1 MTRAEQ
7 VKICGVCTNRS
18 FNPKY
23 GIICGL
29 TNSVATFTSTCS
41 DYNEDAQ
48 EIKNENE
55 YKKYTQAQVSKTINK
70 GRLALFILAGI
81 YVIIGILESF
91 VIQGHHII
99 FGIVDWFIAAV
110 FIGLGIL
117 SYKKASLAMIIG
129 LSFYVLLILLFV
141 IVEPISILNG
151 IIWKILVISYLIYG
165 IKSAKDEEKLTINK
179 NKADLLDQL

>member
-18 FNPKY
+18 FNPKH

-29 TNSVATFTSTCS
+29 TNDVAAFTSTCS
-41 DYNEDAQ
+41 DYNED
-48 EIKNENE
+48 EREVKNELE
-55 YKKYTQAQVSKTINK
+55 YKKNAQAEVSKTINK
-70 GRLALFILAGI
+70 GRLALFLLGGI
-81 YVIIGILESF
+81 YVFIGILEAF

-99 FGIVDWFIAAV
+99 FGIIDWFIAAV
-110 FIGLGIL
+110 FLGLGIL
-117 SYKKASLAMIIG
+117 SYTKASLAMIIG

-141 IVEPISILNG
+141 LIDPISILNG

-165 IKSAKDEEKLTINK
+165 IKTAKDEEKLNVNK